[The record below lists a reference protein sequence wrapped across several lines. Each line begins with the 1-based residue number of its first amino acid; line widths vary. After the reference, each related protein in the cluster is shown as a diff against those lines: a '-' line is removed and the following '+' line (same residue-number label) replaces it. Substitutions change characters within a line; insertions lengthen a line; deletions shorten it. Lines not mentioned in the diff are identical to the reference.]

1 MSMAENI
8 KEEIVEDN
16 VSNED
21 ETTSVEI
28 DLQSEDSDDSSES
41 RTIVQEET
49 EKVKAESKDDEL
61 ANYSEGVK
69 KRINKLT
76 AKQKL
81 ASEEADAAVNYAR
94 QKEEENEALRQKL
107 ARLDK
112 GYLSEYEGRVSS
124 QENDA
129 KRALAE
135 ALDAGDNPKVADA
148 QSAISAIAVEKER
161 LRVQKARSAREAEQ
175 MEAQRQQA
183 QAQAQNPQPR
193 VDPARDAENVRLLGN
208 WREENDWYGNDKVM
222 TAVATQIHSDIVN
235 EGIDPISKSYYQEID
250 KRMRAEMPHKFKSE
264 KPNVQVVTPTSGNG
278 RPTKKG
284 RKQSV
289 ELTKGQVA
297 FANKMR
303 IPLDKYAAEVVRL
316 ENRRD

>member
-1 MSMAENI
+1 MAENI
-8 KEEIVEDN
+8 KEEIVEDDD
-16 VSNED
+16 VSN

-28 DLQSEDSDDSSES
+28 DLQSEESNDSDQT
-41 RTIVQEET
+41 RTNVREE
-49 EKVKAESKDDEL
+49 VKAEPKEDEL
-61 ANYSEGVK
+61 ASYSEGVK

-81 ASEEADAAVNYAR
+81 ASEEAEAAINYAK
-94 QKEEENEALRQKL
+94 QKEEENENLRNKL

-124 QENDA
+124 QENDV
-129 KRALAE
+129 KRALTE
-135 ALDAGDNPKVADA
+135 ALDAGDNGKVAEA
-148 QSAISAIAVEKER
+148 QSAISQIAIEKER
-161 LRVQKARSAREAEQ
+161 LRVQKARSARESKEQ
-175 MEAQRQQA
+175 EYYRQQE
-183 QAQAQNPQPR
+183 QARAQNPQPR
-193 VDPARDAENVRLLGN
+193 VNDARAAENAKLL
-208 WREENDWYGNDKVM
+208 NDWRSKNDWFGDGGDTVM
-222 TAVATQIHSDIVN
+222 TAVAEQLHKDMVT
-235 EGIDPISKSYYQEID
+235 EGFDPISTDYYSEID
-250 KRMRAEMPHKFKSE
+250 KRMRSEMPTKFKSD
-264 KPNVQVVTPTSGNG
+264 KKNVQVVTPTSGNG
-278 RPTKKG
+278 RSIKKG